1 MPKARVAIAAIAL
14 YLALGSARTE
24 PIVYPT
30 QVPSYE
36 FHWNPHESEQRDS
49 RHGRTEAWL
58 RQVTCQTRR
67 AWQRFWD

>member
-36 FHWNPHESEQRDS
+36 FHWNPHESEGNPPIFSSFQKWS
-49 RHGRTEAWL
+49 
-58 RQVTCQTRR
+58 
-67 AWQRFWD
+67 